1 MFKDFPRSL
10 FVIMT
15 NMNLSL
21 AGCVILDKDQRI
33 FLLHRNKNGLHQWEL
48 PGGKVEPNED
58 IRQTAVRELEE
69 EMGIM
74 VNLVKRLGEAHFEEN
89 RTDHL
94 STWFLAVIVAGEMS
108 ICEPETF
115 DDFKSFSLHELSE
128 LKLSN
133 NMIKLR
139 EAILTGKVELT

>member
-1 MFKDFPRSL
+1 
-10 FVIMT
+10 
-15 NMNLSL
+15 MNLSL

-33 FLLHRNKNGLHQWEL
+33 FLLHRNKNGFHQWEL

-58 IRQTAVRELEE
+58 TGQAAVRELEE
-69 EMGIM
+69 EMGIT
-74 VNLVKRLGEAHFEEN
+74 VDLVKRLGETHFEEN
-89 RTDHL
+89 GVDHFY
-94 STWFLAVIVAGEMS
+94 TWFLAEIVAGEMS

-115 DDFKSFSLHELSE
+115 DDLKSFSLHELSE